1 MVAGWYSQS
10 RMHFVTRTV
19 AAVPLEPILDAW
31 QAYGKPVVVHGSDGE
46 WFAAL
51 DAFAML
57 LQFDL
62 VAGSRSLMY
71 GRRAASRLLL
81 QHGLDGEWSTQ
92 PWMRLQ
98 CCSSSV

>member
-81 QHGLDGEWSTQ
+81 QHGLHHSTLDAFAMQ
-92 PWMRLQ
+92 QQFGLVTR
-98 CCSSSV
+98 

>member
-1 MVAGWYSQS
+1 MYWK
-10 RMHFVTRTV
+10 
-19 AAVPLEPILDAW
+19 PILDAW
-31 QAYGKPVVVHGSDGE
+31 QACCKPVVVHGSDGE

-81 QHGLDGEWSTQ
+81 QHGLDDEWYTQ

-98 CCSSSV
+98 CSSSSI